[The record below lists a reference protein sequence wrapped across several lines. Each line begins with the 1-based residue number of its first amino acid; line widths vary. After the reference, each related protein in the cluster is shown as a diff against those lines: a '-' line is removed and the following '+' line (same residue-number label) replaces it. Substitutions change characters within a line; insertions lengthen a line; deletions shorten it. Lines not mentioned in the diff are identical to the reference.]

1 MSRLVLE
8 NNGSSD
14 RLWASWLPPKGG
26 VESYLV
32 TLRAPGSDPQLRHV
46 LPNITQVEFEGLTP
60 GRSYEVSVSSSA
72 GGQRT
77 ESRSTARTGEFS
89 SESRYRGSYRYMPS
103 RQVEVRTVD
112 HGVRRPWLEVC
123 VVFIAFNFPVC
134 LGLFQYLTGCQR
146 CPCRLMLEHCGSAG
160 CPPEAT
166 GRTTASS

>member
-14 RLWASWLPPKGG
+14 HLRASWLPPKGG

-32 TLRAPGSDPQLRHV
+32 TLRAPGSDPQLRHL

-72 GGQRT
+72 GSQST

-89 SESRYRGSYRYMPS
+89 SESRYRGRYRYMPS
-103 RQVEVRTVD
+103 RQVEVRTLD
-112 HGVRRPWLEVC
+112 HRLRRPL
-123 VVFIAFNFPVC
+123 
-134 LGLFQYLTGCQR
+134 LGGLCCFYCF
-146 CPCRLMLEHCGSAG
+146 
-160 CPPEAT
+160 
-166 GRTTASS
+166 